1 MKLIGNLLISSF
13 DEFDFE
19 SLNDEILEEISEDLS
34 DNFLENNII
43 EENKNFII
51 KTKIYRFD
59 ENGKKINEKGTYEK
73 IRKYEKNRDKDKH
86 VYVFRELDREHNTY
100 SEIIKSKENKTIH
113 ECSEPLT
120 NHTNHG
126 TAKTSK

>member
-1 MKLIGNLLISSF
+1 MKLIGNLLIGSF

-19 SLNDEILEEISEDLS
+19 SLNDEIFEEISEDLS

-59 ENGKKINEKGTYEK
+59 ENGKKLIKKELMKKLENMKKIEIRINMYMFSENLTESIIHILKLSNQKK
-73 IRKYEKNRDKDKH
+73 IKQFMN
-86 VYVFRELDREHNTY
+86 VV
-100 SEIIKSKENKTIH
+100 
-113 ECSEPLT
+113 
-120 NHTNHG
+120 NH
-126 TAKTSK
+126 